1 MTVLIDMHRLGPAP
15 TWERELA
22 AAAANL
28 VVTLL
33 VAGVLLL
40 GFGRAGAALPVTLVL
55 FGWITA
61 RMAAAARRD
70 RGER

>member
-40 GFGRAGAALPVTLVL
+40 GFGRAGAALLVTLVL